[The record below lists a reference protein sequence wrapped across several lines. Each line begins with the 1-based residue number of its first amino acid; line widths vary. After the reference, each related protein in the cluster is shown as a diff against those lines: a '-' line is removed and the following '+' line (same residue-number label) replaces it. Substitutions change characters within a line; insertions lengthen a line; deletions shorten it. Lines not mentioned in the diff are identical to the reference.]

1 MLDREPLA
9 PHQTLTRYYA
19 RAEDRQTYVTDLF
32 DRTATHYEW
41 ICRVMSLG
49 SGGTYRR
56 QALERSGL
64 KRGMRVLD
72 VATGTG
78 LVARAAAEVVG
89 SSRDVVGLDPSRGM
103 LLEARRATPHPSLTL
118 VQSVGET
125 LPFPA
130 EAFDFISNAYALRHV
145 ADLEGAFAEYRRVLR
160 PGGRLLILEISRPR
174 SSFGLTFLRFYLERF
189 VPWIARW
196 GTGSG
201 DARLLMKY
209 YWDTIAAC
217 VPPGVILSA
226 LAGSGFR
233 QTERRV
239 MFGIFSEYVA
249 VK

>member
-1 MLDREPLA
+1 VLNRETLA
-9 PHQTLTRYYA
+9 PHRPLTHYYA
-19 RAEDRQTYVTDLF
+19 RAEDRQRHVTDLF

-49 SGGTYRR
+49 LGQTYRR

-64 KRGMRVLD
+64 TRGMRVLD

-89 SSRDVVGLDPSRGM
+89 SSRCVVGLDPSRGM
-103 LLEARRATPHPSLTL
+103 LLEARKALPVPL
-118 VQSVGET
+118 VQGVGET
-125 LPFPA
+125 LPFPGDS
-130 EAFDFISNAYALRHV
+130 FDFISNAYALRHV
-145 ADLEGAFAEYRRVLR
+145 GDLEGAFAEYRRVLK
-160 PGGRLLILEISRPR
+160 PGGRLLILEISRP
-174 SSFGLTFLRFYLERF
+174 SSRVGLTLLRFYLESL

-209 YWDTIAAC
+209 YWDTIAEC

-226 LAGSGFR
+226 LAWSGFR
-233 QTERRV
+233 RTERRV
-239 MFGIFSEYVA
+239 VFGIFSEYVA